1 MAKRTLSD
9 MDPVPVTTRP
19 LQASDR
25 DRVLDVDLSDT
36 RRPGAVIFDMDG
48 VILDS
53 NETWDAVMGELF
65 AAHGKS
71 LSDLDPDA
79 FMGGDNSM
87 QWAAY
92 LKKLLSLPLS
102 EEEIVARVVAG
113 IISHFSE
120 AVPLIPGAAE
130 ALARVG
136 LPLSAR
142 AGQLLAPRGH
152 RLRSATLRS
161 RAILRGLGLVRR
173 CRLRETGS
181 RCLSP
186 LLPVC
191 SGGTGDLCRSRGLPV
206 GDQSREG
213 GRHEGGR
220 GPRRSLPPRR

>member
-1 MAKRTLSD
+1 M
-9 MDPVPVTTRP
+9 TTRP

-25 DRVLDVDLSDT
+25 DRVLDIDLSDT

-71 LSDLDPDA
+71 LNDLDPDA

-92 LKKLLSLPLS
+92 LKKMLSLPLS

-136 LPLSAR
+136 SRYPL
-142 AGQLLAPRGH
+142 GLASSSPREVIAFV
-152 RLRSATLRS
+152 LRRS
-161 RAILRGLGLVRR
+161 GLGRFFEAWVSSDDVACGKPAPDVYLRC
-173 CRLRETGS
+173 CRLLGRNRRHAS
-181 RCLSP
+181 RWRTP
-186 LLPVC
+186 
-191 SGGTGDLCRSRGLPV
+191 
-206 GDQSREG
+206 
-213 GRHEGGR
+213 GR
-220 GPRRSLPPRR
+220 GSEPRRPPA